1 MERDVDRL
9 PEPAEGGG
17 RNILLYGAPDAS
29 PDLFHA
35 IPAGIIDPFL
45 YAEKDGRRAATVSVL
60 DADKVAAL
68 GIDVLDP
75 ASLGADALLAAGR
88 SRHEVALEVS
98 LRACRELGVERA
110 IVPPEFPVAVADHLR
125 AGGVVLDVDP
135 DAFVLRRRRKTPAQL
150 EGIRRAQKAAD
161 AAMAVAARLI
171 RELRPG
177 LTSEEIRAAMTA
189 VCDEHDC
196 DLPGDVIVSHGPQSA
211 DGHESGFGELV
222 AGEPV
227 VVDIWPRDRASR
239 CWADMTRTFVAG
251 GGEPDAELAEY
262 WRLTKESL
270 ELVYRE
276 VRAGADGAAIYARSC
291 EPYIAAGKPTQLTKA
306 EGEVLR
312 DGYFHGLGH
321 GVGLEVHERPGL
333 GRSPD
338 TLQAGDVITLEPGC
352 YRQGYGGCR
361 LEDLVVVTEDGY
373 EILTDFPYDM

>member
-1 MERDVDRL
+1 MGD
-9 PEPAEGGG
+9 
-17 RNILLYGAPDAS
+17 
-29 PDLFHA
+29 
-35 IPAGIIDPFL
+35 
-45 YAEKDGRRAATVSVL
+45 RRAATVSVL

-68 GIDVLDP
+68 GIEVID
-75 ASLGADALLAAGR
+75 AATLGGDALLAGGI
-88 SRHEVALEVS
+88 SRHDYALEIS

-110 IVPPEFPVAVADHLR
+110 IVPPDFPVAVADKLR
-125 AGGVVLDVDP
+125 GAGIVLDVDNE
-135 DAFVLRRRRKTPAQL
+135 AFVLRRRRKTPAQL
-150 EGIRRAQKAAD
+150 EGIRRAQGAAD
-161 AAMAVAARLI
+161 AAMRVAAALI
-171 RELRPG
+171 HELRPG
-177 LTSEEIRAAMTA
+177 LTSEGIRAAMTE

-196 DLPGDVIVSHGPQSA
+196 DLPGDVIVSHGAQSA
-211 DGHESGFGELV
+211 DGHESGYGALV

-227 VVDIWPRDRASR
+227 VVDIWPRDRTSR

-270 ELVYRE
+270 DLVYPEIRD
-276 VRAGADGAAIYARSC
+276 GADAAAIFAKSC
-291 EPYIAAGKPTQLTKA
+291 EPYIAAGYPTQLTKA

-338 TLQAGDVITLEPGC
+338 TLLAGDVITLEPGC

-361 LEDLVVVTEDGY
+361 LEDLVVVTEDGC
-373 EILTDFPYDM
+373 ETLTNFPYDL

>member
-1 MERDVDRL
+1 V
-9 PEPAEGGG
+9 
-17 RNILLYGAPDAS
+17 
-29 PDLFHA
+29 
-35 IPAGIIDPFL
+35 GIIDPFL
-45 YAEKDGRRAATVSVL
+45 YAEVDGRRAATVGVL

-75 ASLGADALLAAGR
+75 AGLGADALLGAGR

-98 LRACRELGVERA
+98 LRACRELGLERA
-110 IVPPEFPVAVADHLR
+110 IVPPEFPLAVADHLR
-125 AGGVVLDVDP
+125 AAGIALDVDP
-135 DAFVLRRRRKTPAQL
+135 EAFVLRRRQKTPAQL

-161 AAMAVAARLI
+161 AAMGVAARLI

-177 LTSEEIRAAMTA
+177 LTSEEIRAAMIA

-196 DLPGDVIVSHGPQSA
+196 DLPGDVIVAHGGQSA
-211 DGHESGFGELV
+211 DGHESGHGPLA

-227 VVDIWPRDRASR
+227 VVDIWPRDRESR
-239 CWADMTRTFVAG
+239 CWADMTRTFVAR

-338 TLQAGDVITLEPGC
+338 VLRAGDVITLEPGC
-352 YRQGYGGCR
+352 YRRGYGGCR

-373 EILTDFPYDM
+373 ETLTDFPYEL